1 LGGRSEAIVIRPWRP
16 SQAGIDA
23 QLSRSDQPF
32 NYREVGATAGLTSF
46 EAIAVNYDIDRH
58 RVRLGTG
65 RDLFERARSALLAWR
80 HFEIPWLELQG
91 TKTQVSLDQVVATL
105 TRASGLWFLN
115 PCRVVYMEGT
125 SNPSTEAA
133 FAYGTLSGH
142 VERGEE
148 RFAVHFDP
156 STGEVSYRVLAFSRP
171 AVLVSKLGRPWVRR
185 LQKRFAIA
193 SADALARACRP
204 TSSS

>member
-1 LGGRSEAIVIRPWRP
+1 MIRLRRP
-16 SQAGIDA
+16 SQDEIDA
-23 QLSRSDQPF
+23 QLSRSDLPF
-32 NYREVGATAGLTSF
+32 NYREVGATADPTTF
-46 EAIAVNYDIDRH
+46 EEIAVNYDIDRH
-58 RVRLGTG
+58 RIRLGTG

-91 TKTQVSLDQVVATL
+91 TKTPASSDQVVATL

-115 PCRVVYMEGT
+115 PCRVVYTEGT
-125 SNPSTEAA
+125 SGPSTEVA

-148 RFAVHFDP
+148 RFSVQFNP
-156 STGEVSYRVLAFSRP
+156 STEEVNYSLFAFSRP

-185 LQKRFAIA
+185 VQSRFARA
-193 SADALARACRP
+193 SLEALARASRR
-204 TSSS
+204 TDG